1 MRIRRR
7 PRPTHP
13 ATGPAA
19 QRSRGNPGM
28 SVPRNPTG
36 GPHAPH
42 RDAAV
47 QPPGRG
53 HHPARRGVGAVS
65 GDTMAAALAVV
76 GKQS

>member
-7 PRPTHP
+7 PHPTHP

-36 GPHAPH
+36 VRMRRHGTPLFNH
-42 RDAAV
+42 RGEDITPRVAESA
-47 QPPGRG
+47 Q
-53 HHPARRGVGAVS
+53 
-65 GDTMAAALAVV
+65 
-76 GKQS
+76 